1 MECGGLSGSSGAE
14 NILESMSMKYVL
26 WCLCLLLGAC
36 TEKSRDRFTDT
47 PTTGVIP
54 IAVDEGFEPIL
65 QQEADVF
72 EGIYPSAGIVPRY
85 CDEVE
90 AVNLLLKDS
99 VRLAVTTRR
108 LTSRERQAIVER
120 KFIPHEIK
128 IAEDGIAL
136 IVNRQNRDSLFSVS
150 DLQKIMTGEVSRWEQ
165 LHPGREQGDIILVFD
180 HPNSSTVRFAIDSI
194 CRGKTLSP
202 RLRSE
207 VSSVKVIDYVAA
219 TPGAIGVVSVSWL
232 MNPEDSTRLSFLNRV
247 KVAGISRE
255 CPATKEN
262 SFLPWQAFLAL
273 GDYPL
278 KRDVYVLLTDPRFGL
293 ASGFT
298 SFLTSDRGQRIILKS
313 GILPATQ
320 PVRVVNVRE
329 EL

>member
-1 MECGGLSGSSGAE
+1 
-14 NILESMSMKYVL
+14 MKTTFVL
-26 WCLCLLLGAC
+26 LGICLLLGAC
-36 TEKSRDRFTDT
+36 SEKPKDRFTDT

-65 QQEADVF
+65 QQEIDVF
-72 EGIYPSAGIVPRY
+72 EGVYPSAGIVSRY
-85 CDEVE
+85 CSEVE

-99 VRLAVTTRR
+99 IRMAVTTRR
-108 LTSRERQAIVER
+108 LTSGERQAIIDR

-136 IVNRQNRDSLFSVS
+136 IVNRQCGDSLFCIA
-150 DLQKIMTGEVSRWEQ
+150 DLQKIMTGEITRWEE
-165 LHPGREQGDIILVFD
+165 LNSRFGRGDITLVFD

-194 CRGKTLSP
+194 CRGKPLSP

-207 VSSVKVIDYVAA
+207 ISNEKVIDYVAA
-219 TPGAIGVVSVSWL
+219 TPGAIGVVGVSWL
-232 MNPEDSTRLSFLNRV
+232 LNPEDSTRLSFLDKV

-255 CPATKEN
+255 CPATAAN
-262 SFLPWQAFLAL
+262 SYRPWQAFLAL

-298 SFLTSDRGQRIILKS
+298 SFLVSDRGQRIILKS
-313 GILPATQ
+313 GILPAIQ
-320 PVRVVNVRE
+320 PVRVVNIRE
-329 EL
+329 NL